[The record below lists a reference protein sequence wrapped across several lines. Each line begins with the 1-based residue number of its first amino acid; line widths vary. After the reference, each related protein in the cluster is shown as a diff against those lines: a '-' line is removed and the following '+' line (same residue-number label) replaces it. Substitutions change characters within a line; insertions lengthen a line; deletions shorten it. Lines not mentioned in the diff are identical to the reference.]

1 MKIVILGSG
10 LVGAPTALD
19 LAADSHFEVTVAD
32 RDPEAFARLGGAKN
46 IAAVQVNLSDP
57 KTVTKLVRGH
67 DLVLSAV
74 PGFMGYQTLEA
85 VISAGKS
92 VVDIAFFPED
102 PFALENRARDA
113 GVTAVVDC
121 GVAPGMSNLLAGHA
135 ASLLDETR
143 SVLIYVGG
151 LPEVREWPFEY
162 KAVFSPADVLEEYV
176 RPARY
181 IQNGALVVRPALSE
195 PERLEFPGV
204 GTLEAFNT
212 DGLRTL
218 ARTLSAPDMKE
229 KTLRYP
235 GHIEKMA
242 MLRETG
248 FFNSEEIDVGG
259 VKVKPLDVT
268 SRLLFPKWKLAD
280 GEADLTVMKVIVEGR
295 RSGESLR
302 YTYDLLDRRDPAT
315 GVHSMARTTGYT
327 ASCALRL
334 LAGGLFSDKGII
346 PPEFIGRR
354 PECVAFM
361 LDGLGRRGVTYRE
374 TIEKIRTGSGFL
386 ADGQPN
392 GGLSSI

>member
-1 MKIVILGSG
+1 MKIVVLGSG

-19 LAADSHFEVTVAD
+19 LAADSRFEVTVAD
-32 RDPEAFARLGGAKN
+32 RDPEAFSRLGGIKN
-46 IAAVQVNLSDP
+46 IATVQVNLSDS
-57 KTVTKLVRGH
+57 KTVTKLVRNY

-74 PGFMGYQTLEA
+74 PGFMGFQTLKA
-85 VISAGKS
+85 VISAGRN

-102 PFALENRARDA
+102 PFELEDQARAA

-151 LPEVREWPFEY
+151 LPEIREWPFEY

-181 IQNGALVVRPALSE
+181 IQNGALVVKPALSE

-248 FFNSEEIDVGG
+248 FFGSEEIEVGG
-259 VKVKPLDVT
+259 VRVKPLDVT
-268 SRLLFPKWKLAD
+268 SRLLFPKWKLED
-280 GEADLTVMKVIVEGR
+280 GETDLTVMKIIVDGR
-295 RSGESLR
+295 RGEETLR

-334 LAGGLFSDKGII
+334 LADGVFAEKGII

-354 PECVAFM
+354 PECVTVM
-361 LDGLGRRGVTYRE
+361 LDSLRERGVVYRE
-374 TIEKIRTGSGFL
+374 TVEKI
-386 ADGQPN
+386 
-392 GGLSSI
+392 

>member
-1 MKIVILGSG
+1 MKIVVLGSG

-19 LAADSHFEVTVAD
+19 LAADPRFEVTVAD
-32 RDPEAFARLGGAKN
+32 RDAEAFGRLGRAKN
-46 IAAVQVNLSDP
+46 VATVQVNLADSR
-57 KTVTKLVRGH
+57 TVAKLVRGY

-74 PGFMGYQTLEA
+74 PGFMGYQTLKA
-85 VISAGKS
+85 VISAGKN

-102 PFALENRARDA
+102 PFTLQAQADAA
-113 GVTAVVDC
+113 GVTAVIDC
-121 GVAPGMSNLLAGHA
+121 GVAPGMSNLLAGHV
-135 ASLLDETR
+135 ASLLDETH

-151 LPEVREWPFEY
+151 LPEIREWPFEY

-181 IQNGALVVRPALSE
+181 IQNGELVVKPALSE

-218 ARTLSAPDMKE
+218 ARTMSAPDMKE

-248 FFNSEEIDVGG
+248 FFSSEEIEVGG
-259 VKVKPLDVT
+259 VRVKPLDVT
-268 SRLLFPKWKLAD
+268 SRLLFPKWKLQD
-280 GEADLTVMKVIVEGR
+280 GESDLTVMKIIVEGR
-295 RSGESLR
+295 RDGDTLR

-315 GVHSMARTTGYT
+315 GIHSMARTTGYT
-327 ASCALRL
+327 ASCAVRL
-334 LAGGLFSDKGII
+334 LAEGLFAEKGIV
-346 PPEFIGRR
+346 PPEIIGRR
-354 PECVAFM
+354 PECVKFM
-361 LDGLGRRGVTYRE
+361 LDGLRDRGVVYRE
-374 TIEKIRTGSGFL
+374 TVEKI
-386 ADGQPN
+386 
-392 GGLSSI
+392 